1 MGIKAKMP
9 GLIFLLEVYESIF
22 YLIITIGSFALF
34 LLILTFIER
43 NVLNLISFLLLL
55 VMLMVYLL
63 RGTETM
69 IKYYRIIPL
78 YQAYVLVSL
87 IFCQFVAQC
96 LIIYPRV
103 FSWIYDLSYRY
114 RIVCWFVGYY
124 QNPLSDTLWI
134 KFFPYIVLFFGSVY
148 TFG

>member
-78 YQAYVLVSL
+78 Y
-87 IFCQFVAQC
+87 
-96 LIIYPRV
+96 
-103 FSWIYDLSYRY
+103 
-114 RIVCWFVGYY
+114 
-124 QNPLSDTLWI
+124 
-134 KFFPYIVLFFGSVY
+134 
-148 TFG
+148 